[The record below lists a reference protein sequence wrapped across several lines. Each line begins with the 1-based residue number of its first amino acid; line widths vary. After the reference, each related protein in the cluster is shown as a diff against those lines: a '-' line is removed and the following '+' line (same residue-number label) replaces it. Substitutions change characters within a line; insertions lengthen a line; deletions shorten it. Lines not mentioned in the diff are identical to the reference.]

1 MSSGPNTG
9 VNPAFSEAIDVC
21 RALFGDTWSFTI
33 KLIKLGN
40 EGRIEDVKLSY
51 GTLTTQIN
59 QFPVWKAEHW
69 QPFMMVGMSD
79 GEGLGASN
87 VDGTWAIAVDLDH
100 DVDMSLWTDAPF
112 RPTVAINTSGK
123 RQHMLWILKEP
134 IDSGTH
140 RLAARALAYRLG
152 GDPCFAHEAQAIR
165 LPGFVNQKHGTLVR
179 ASLCR
184 YDRAYDYARLAAAF
198 DFDLVRATVQATV
211 PFVSDTLEIRVRSS
225 DEIEKRL
232 EHLKDAL
239 RHISSDSYE
248 VWFKVLAALRKSGP
262 DGESV
267 AREWSKKSKK
277 FDEGVF
283 SRKWNDVEK
292 ITGISPGSIF
302 LMAARNGWRNPGHGS
317 PKINVRQPITERTL
331 GRMLAPVMDK
341 EFAVARLG
349 RGDKQALQALKWD
362 GHKYAEVDQFA
373 FRQCVE
379 DYCKRLSV
387 GDDEDA
393 RRALATAIAK
403 HTGDVRALDSLGRSA
418 LEFLLSRSDSLH
430 ATKYPYFPVANGIL
444 NLLSGQLLPS
454 HLRAVS
460 LRHSAVVFDPSA
472 RAPRFKRFLEEIF
485 EGDHEIIRFLLRLVG
500 CILLGK
506 PVDHAFVIFH
516 GPQGRNGKSVL
527 VEVLA
532 AIFGDFASN
541 VGVAT
546 IMVKS
551 TLTDGPTSAL
561 ARLEGRRLV
570 IISEPNGKHQLDA
583 GLVKQ
588 LTGGDRITARPL
600 YGAEV
605 EFLPEFVPI
614 MVTNF
619 IPKIHAADEALWAR
633 IKIIRFTRT
642 FSPDEIDLGLRDKLL
657 AELPGILNMLL
668 VGMRDY
674 LEGGLRPPGKVSSAG
689 QEQRKLADGFEVWLD
704 ERTLHGDGNCQ
715 FKPLYDDYVAWAKL
729 NPDFDRLS
737 QKEYKAKL
745 EGKFKSWV
753 YRNRRIIS
761 GVTLKDAD

>member
-1 MSSGPNTG
+1 M
-9 VNPAFSEAIDVC
+9 
-21 RALFGDTWSFTI
+21 
-33 KLIKLGN
+33 
-40 EGRIEDVKLSY
+40 
-51 GTLTTQIN
+51 
-59 QFPVWKAEHW
+59 
-69 QPFMMVGMSD
+69 
-79 GEGLGASN
+79 
-87 VDGTWAIAVDLDH
+87 
-100 DVDMSLWTDAPF
+100 
-112 RPTVAINTSGK
+112 
-123 RQHMLWILKEP
+123 
-134 IDSGTH
+134 
-140 RLAARALAYRLG
+140 
-152 GDPCFAHEAQAIR
+152 
-165 LPGFVNQKHGTLVR
+165 
-179 ASLCR
+179 
-184 YDRAYDYARLAAAF
+184 
-198 DFDLVRATVQATV
+198 
-211 PFVSDTLEIRVRSS
+211 
-225 DEIEKRL
+225 
-232 EHLKDAL
+232 
-239 RHISSDSYE
+239 
-248 VWFKVLAALRKSGP
+248 
-262 DGESV
+262 
-267 AREWSKKSKK
+267 
-277 FDEGVF
+277 
-283 SRKWNDVEK
+283 
-292 ITGISPGSIF
+292 
-302 LMAARNGWRNPGHGS
+302 
-317 PKINVRQPITERTL
+317 
-331 GRMLAPVMDK
+331 
-341 EFAVARLG
+341 
-349 RGDKQALQALKWD
+349 
-362 GHKYAEVDQFA
+362 
-373 FRQCVE
+373 
-379 DYCKRLSV
+379 
-387 GDDEDA
+387 
-393 RRALATAIAK
+393 
-403 HTGDVRALDSLGRSA
+403 
-418 LEFLLSRSDSLH
+418 
-430 ATKYPYFPVANGIL
+430 
-444 NLLSGQLLPS
+444 
-454 HLRAVS
+454 
-460 LRHSAVVFDPSA
+460 
-472 RAPRFKRFLEEIF
+472 
-485 EGDHEIIRFLLRLVG
+485 
-500 CILLGK
+500 
-506 PVDHAFVIFH
+506 IFH